1 MDKHKAKEE
10 RWEAAQLEM
19 NHRITQQQK
28 DEKVKLEQLRTEAI
42 FNVCL
47 SIIQLSDH
55 VLLEDLTA
63 EAEAAMQA
71 HN

>member
-10 RWEAAQLEM
+10 RWEAAQQEM

-47 SIIQLSDH
+47 SSDSSFMCF
-55 VLLEDLTA
+55 LEA
-63 EAEAAMQA
+63 
-71 HN
+71 